1 MRCPECGTEI
11 TDTQAAFCP
20 RCAAPLGPEETE
32 ATTRLEL
39 DDAEED
45 TTTLRATPIAPL
57 DESSAV
63 ERVAEVRDRL
73 ERGGWLDVTAAAA
86 LSFLVLLVV
95 GGALVLAAKLNFP
108 GLGGGS
114 DLLAAFNAIV
124 IAGLGALGIAVVIDG
139 LSVSALPLGALL
151 VIGAGI
157 AWGVR
162 TAIHDEPPSDLPGA
176 VRWGA
181 RVAIPFGL
189 LCFFFALVFRFRGR
203 HPVAADAGMALITG
217 AFWGAVFGII
227 GALKLVEPLRAAAGR
242 LLAGLR
248 ARDRAWYEGA
258 VVGGVMLE
266 AAAVLGAAAVLVW
279 VIVSLAGGE
288 PGGAFGAGDAVAYLV
303 YLAAFVP
310 NVIVAVI
317 ALGLGTPLDVGAKV
331 DLGGRL
337 VGPLRE
343 YSLTSWGRGDAEPY
357 LFALLLI
364 PIVACIAGGFIARR
378 RTAEPSSMLV
388 VLLTGS
394 AIFCVG
400 LTLIAAIG
408 ELRFAGVV
416 KGAGYGAVQP
426 DVVLLALFAFL
437 ASGVLS
443 FGGWKLAESTDVL
456 SERYPQVR

>member
-1 MRCPECGTEI
+1 MRCPECGSEI
-11 TDTQAAFCP
+11 TDTRAAFCP
-20 RCAAPLGPEETE
+20 RCAAPLGAEDAE
-32 ATTRLEL
+32 ATTRLEI
-39 DDAEED
+39 DDAEGD
-45 TTTLRATPIAPL
+45 TTTLSAAPIAPL

-63 ERVAEVRDRL
+63 ERVADVRDRL
-73 ERGGWLDVTAAAA
+73 ERGGWLDVAAAAA

-108 GLGGGS
+108 ALGGGA
-114 DLLAAFNAIV
+114 DVLAAFNAVV

-157 AWGVR
+157 SWAVR
-162 TAIHDEPPSDLPGA
+162 TALRDQPPSDLPAA

-217 AFWGAVFGII
+217 TFWGAVFGII
-227 GALKLVEPLRAAAGR
+227 GAVKLVEPLRAATGR

-258 VVGGVMLE
+258 VAGGVM
-266 AAAVLGAAAVLVW
+266 LGAAAVFGAAALLVW
-279 VIVSLAGGE
+279 AIVALAGGE
-288 PGGAFGAGDAVAYLV
+288 PAGRFGVGDAIAYLV
-303 YLAAFVP
+303 YVAAFLP
-310 NVIVAVI
+310 NMIVVIVAI
-317 ALGLGTPLDVGAKV
+317 GLGAPVDVGAKV

-357 LFALLLI
+357 LLALLLI
-364 PIVACIAGGFIARR
+364 PIVACAAGGFIARR
-378 RTAEPSSMLV
+378 RTAQPSSMLV

-394 AIFCVG
+394 TIFCVG
-400 LTLIAAIG
+400 LTLVAAIG

-416 KGAGYGAVQP
+416 KGAGYGAIEP
-426 DVVLLALFAFL
+426 DLVLVALFAFL

-443 FGGWKLAESTDVL
+443 FGGWKLAEGTDVL
-456 SERYPQVR
+456 SERYPQAR